1 MSFKA
6 DGVEDASSGTKSF
19 DPTQLLEMSRLQDLP
34 SELILEIQSY
44 LSLGDINNLSDC
56 SRSLRRLNSNLKQG
70 IDLSPLSMVLDDEI
84 LQILISTNFKSTRL
98 PNSKLNW
105 VNISNCDSCHIR
117 TSILLLLVGSLCQ
130 LIDVFNIY

>member
-1 MSFKA
+1 
-6 DGVEDASSGTKSF
+6 
-19 DPTQLLEMSRLQDLP
+19 MSRLQDLP

-44 LSLGDINNLSDC
+44 LSLGDLNNLSDC

-70 IDLSPLSMVLDDEI
+70 IDLSPLSMILDDEI

-105 VNISNCDSCHIR
+105 VNISNCDRVTDWKPLEAFLQDKAIR
-117 TSILLLLVGSLCQ
+117 FLDSVGHVRVLKKKVNAPTFSRHK
-130 LIDVFNIY
+130 